1 MEDFLIV
8 YNISQEFISSTEKMA
23 KMKAL
28 LDQEN
33 WNEIDVP
40 DEFQTI
46 VTSLSSDS
54 MSDGHRDE
62 APGTSNSGTI

>member
-1 MEDFLIV
+1 DFLIV

-33 WNEIDVP
+33 LNEIDVP

-54 MSDGHRDE
+54 MSDGRRDE